1 MDKPLL
7 SIIVPVYNT
16 AEYVRQCF
24 DSLRNQQ
31 YENIEV
37 LFVDD
42 CSTDD
47 SYEVC
52 RELVKEDHHFRLLRT
67 PRNGGTA
74 QACNLALLQ
83 SKGELVAFMDSDDTV
98 HPEMYASL
106 YEIMCQTDADI
117 SCCIMNYV
125 FGEGNERPAC
135 PIREDVEVVDT
146 RKALYMLH
154 RRDGISYSR
163 CDKLY
168 KKNIVDNQSI
178 PDYFIEDQAVLS
190 HYVSKARKV
199 SLIRKPYYNYFQ
211 RLGSKSHCGFN
222 VQHEYESFTIYCKE
236 TEYLMREWGFKDL
249 NTVVRKGVHFLNHI
263 SLLPQ
268 MDEVTE
274 LKEKV
279 MKKMREYDSLPV
291 KSLGLGLYLKRC
303 LLLYHYPLY
312 SAGYRL
318 FMKLFKKE
326 KYRRITGEIIGL

>member
-16 AEYVRQCF
+16 AEYIRQCF

-52 RELVKEDHHFRLLRT
+52 TQLVKEDSRFRLLQT
-67 PRNGGTA
+67 SRNGGTA
-74 QACNLALLQ
+74 AACNLALLQ

-98 HPEMYASL
+98 HPEMYSVL
-106 YEIMCQTDADI
+106 YEIMCQTDTDI

-125 FGEGNERPAC
+125 FGEGDERPAC
-135 PIREDVEVVDT
+135 PVREDVEVADT

-168 KKNIVDNQSI
+168 KKNVVDNQSI
-178 PDYFIEDQAVLS
+178 PDYFFEDQAVLL
-190 HYVSKARKV
+190 HYVSKAEKV
-199 SLIRKPYYNYFQ
+199 ALIRKPYYNYFQ

-268 MDEVTE
+268 TGEVTE

-291 KSLGLGLYLKRC
+291 KSLGLGLYLKRG